1 MSVRLQLSYF
11 DSIQN
16 PHNNF
21 LYDDPVRPH
30 IPATSRYAHN
40 RGIFTLTTE
49 HSYFDPQAIC
59 CCVYMGDVP
68 ASESDLFFDTGT
80 YDVAVFYTVWSYP
93 RSVNGA
99 GRKLINKA
107 VDHIRW
113 FKPFVERVVTL
124 SPKTEMARRFHT
136 LNGAFEFRE
145 NETTINYE
153 YKI

>member
-1 MSVRLQLSYF
+1 
-11 DSIQN
+11 
-16 PHNNF
+16 
-21 LYDDPVRPH
+21 
-30 IPATSRYAHN
+30 
-40 RGIFTLTTE
+40 
-49 HSYFDPQAIC
+49 
-59 CCVYMGDVP
+59 MGDVP

>member
-1 MSVRLQLSYF
+1 MSVRLHLSYF
-11 DSIQN
+11 DNIQN
-16 PHNNF
+16 PHNS
-21 LYDDPVRPH
+21 LIHDDPVRPH
-30 IPATSRYAHN
+30 IPAYMRYAHN
-40 RGIFTLTTE
+40 RGIFSLT
-49 HSYFDPQAIC
+49 HHDYFQPEAIS
-59 CCVYMGDVP
+59 CVSYMGHVP
-68 ASESDLFFDTGT
+68 EGEDDLFDDKRS

-99 GRKLINKA
+99 GRKLINAA

-113 FKPFVERVVTL
+113 FKPFVKRVATL

>member
-1 MSVRLQLSYF
+1 MSLKLQLSYF
-11 DSIQN
+11 DNIEN
-16 PHNNF
+16 PHNSF
-21 LYDDPVRPH
+21 LYDDPVRGN
-30 IPATSRYAHN
+30 IPAYMRYAHN
-40 RGIFTLTTE
+40 RGVFSLT
-49 HSYFDPQAIC
+49 HHNYFQPEALS
-59 CCVYMGDVP
+59 CVAYIGHVP
-68 ASESDLFFDTGT
+68 ESEDDLFDDTRA

-99 GRKLINKA
+99 GRKLINAA

-113 FKPFVERVVTL
+113 FRPFVKRVVTL